1 MNTERQA
8 KISLCIRMLNKLVT
22 FAKEA
27 LDKIK
32 EQDKKTSLC
41 AYKQKD
47 FRL

>member
-1 MNTERQA
+1 
-8 KISLCIRMLNKLVT
+8 MLNKLVT
-22 FAKEA
+22 FAKET

-32 EQDKKTSLC
+32 EQDKKASLC